1 MLRQPKKI
9 EQTERNLGG
18 NRVHAETGKELVQRM
33 INEDMM
39 DVGKMEFILFMAKV
53 MNCSAQTE
61 SRTKIFKIIIRAA
74 DKYLNVTGITLEEIN
89 KKNKDTSQFSY

>member
-1 MLRQPKKI
+1 M
-9 EQTERNLGG
+9 NLGG

-74 DKYLNVTGITLEEIN
+74 DKYLNVTRITKIKIQANSLT
-89 KKNKDTSQFSY
+89 KGRSRST